1 MKYILAMTTLGERL
15 TWARKQK
22 NLTQDEL
29 GRLSGSSGSA
39 IGNIESGTRQS
50 SRKIA
55 AIAAVLDV
63 DVLWLAEGKGTHD
76 AHKKQNQQIRLVEE
90 PVRKSLVRLS
100 SEELA
105 LVITYRE
112 TDDVGRGIMDSAT
125 TIAEAR
131 IESAAANKS

>member
-63 DVLWLAEGKGTHD
+63 DVLWLSEGKGTHD
-76 AHKKQNQQIRLVEE
+76 AHKRQAQQLRAVE
-90 PVRKSLVRLS
+90 PPARQSLLRVS
-100 SEELA
+100 ADELA
-105 LVITYRE
+105 LITTYRE
-112 TDDVGRGIMDSAT
+112 TDDVGRGIIQSAST
-125 TIAEAR
+125 LAEAR
-131 IESAAANKS
+131 IESAAVNKS